1 MKIYCTH
8 ADKNYAYGAMTITR
22 KARLNLY
29 INRQLLDFA
38 KKWSYVTDV
47 PISGMLE
54 ELLQQQQERLRGIS
68 PFQWLN
74 EQGGERPASE
84 ADDDRSDLTAYLDNL
99 EEEEFC
105 RQNPDH
111 PRAKMRRKLLTEY
124 EQSSS
129 QEMEAQKKRERE
141 FIARW
146 LKVFPVR

>member
-1 MKIYCTH
+1 MKIYYTH
-8 ADKNYAYGAMTITR
+8 TDKNYAYGAMATTR

-54 ELLQQQQERLRGIS
+54 ELLREQQERVRGIS

-74 EQGGERPASE
+74 DQGGAESATTVDAAG
-84 ADDDRSDLTAYLDNL
+84 ADLKDYLDNP

-105 RQNPDH
+105 RLNPDH
-111 PRAKMRRKLLTEY
+111 PRAKMRRKLLVEY
-124 EQSSS
+124 EQSSGR
-129 QEMEAQKKRERE
+129 EMEEQKTRERE
-141 FIARW
+141 FISRW